1 MNYYIFVEDNERI
14 NGCGQCRVLNDN
26 ITNVEV
32 SEEVYN
38 KFIEDN
44 LLYVWDGDKL
54 IDNPNYE
61 EDNQRRQNQIRIED
75 IKYELEEI
83 DRKRIRA
90 ICEPSDKES
99 GLSWLEFYNQQIA
112 ELREELDNLQS

>member
-14 NGCGQCRVLNDN
+14 NGCGQCKVLNDN

-44 LLYVWDGDKL
+44 LLYIWDGDKL

-75 IKYELEEI
+75 IKYELEEL

-90 ICEPSDKES
+90 ICEPSDKEP

-112 ELREELDNLQS
+112 ELREELNNLQS

>member
-14 NGCGQCRVLNDN
+14 NGCGQCKVLNDN

-38 KFIEDN
+38 KFIKDN

-75 IKYELEEI
+75 IKYELEEL

-90 ICEPSDKES
+90 ICEPSDKEP

>member
-1 MNYYIFVEDNERI
+1 MI
-14 NGCGQCRVLNDN
+14 
-26 ITNVEV
+26 
-32 SEEVYN
+32 S
-38 KFIEDN
+38 KFIIYER
-44 LLYVWDGDKL
+44 GKL

-75 IKYELEEI
+75 IKYELEEL

-90 ICEPSDKES
+90 ICEPSDKEP

>member
-75 IKYELEEI
+75 IKYELEEL

-90 ICEPSDKES
+90 ICEPSDKEP

>member
-61 EDNQRRQNQIRIED
+61 GDNQRRQNQIRIED
-75 IKYELEEI
+75 IKYELEEL

-90 ICEPSDKES
+90 ICEPSDKEP